1 MQYRDL
7 STKIQ
12 VTVYELQT
20 YFQQFQG
27 IYFPFLYAYPVNTN

>member
-1 MQYRDL
+1 MQYCGL

-20 YFQQFQG
+20 CFQQFQSKNLQP
-27 IYFPFLYAYPVNTN
+27 YHVNTA